1 MSTYYVANI
10 YYTIFSLIFSGKTEE
25 ARKDLARLAIIRKQ
39 REEAALKRQQEQQE
53 KDAQKQT
60 KQSEIG
66 KALGKK

>member
-1 MSTYYVANI
+1 MHNYDA
-10 YYTIFSLIFSGKTEE
+10 GKTEE

-39 REEAALKRQQEQQE
+39 REEAAQKRQQDQQE
-53 KDAQKQT
+53 KDAFKQT